1 MSRGWKEENKGG
13 ARTAC
18 LAQAGDISCQIV
30 GLIVIESTRI
40 LREHQKSQSVCVE
53 SDRIRLVPLKCI
65 FYTVKNKTRNTFRE
79 TGEEGL

>member
-1 MSRGWKEENKGG
+1 MEREENKGG

-30 GLIVIESTRI
+30 GLLVIESTRM
-40 LREHQKSQSVCVE
+40 LREHQKSQRVCVE
-53 SDRIRLVPLKCI
+53 SDRIRLVPLKWI
-65 FYTVKNKTRNTFRE
+65 FYIVKNKTRNTFRE